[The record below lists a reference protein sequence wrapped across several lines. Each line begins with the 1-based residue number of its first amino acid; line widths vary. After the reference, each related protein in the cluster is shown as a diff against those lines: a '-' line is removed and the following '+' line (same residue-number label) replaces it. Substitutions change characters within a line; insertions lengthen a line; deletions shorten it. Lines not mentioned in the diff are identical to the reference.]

1 MTINQR
7 IEKLNDLILEY
18 DNAFPDSNLKKLI
31 VDNSDF
37 CSYLVNDGFLTAPAS
52 TKYHG
57 AYEGGL
63 FDHSRAVYKRLRK
76 LTVMNDLKWQ
86 RPESPFI
93 VGMFHDLCKCDQYR
107 IVQEFVG
114 DPITYEHNDRVLLK
128 GHGEKSV
135 MILSRFM
142 SLTEEEVLSIR
153 YHMGAYEKE
162 DWTGFDLAIRKY
174 PNVLYSHTA
183 DMLASKVDNI

>member
-18 DNAFPDSNLKKLI
+18 DNEFPDSNLKKLI
-31 VDNSDF
+31 IDNSDF

-114 DPITYEHNDRVLLK
+114 DPITYEHNDRTLLK